1 MNSIGSVALKDVAMF
16 GEIAVIDDA
25 FIEITAESLTPDEL
39 ELVNVA
45 LEAEGVREEL
55 ETQGVV
61 KAGEDANIDSVL
73 AALTDVELN
82 LGILHAALHES
93 DLPLI
98 TRLEERRAMLA
109 IVKAMRAISRCVVH
123 EIKPQGSVPDLRNCD
138 IVFLDYYLEG
148 TKSAQGGDLA
158 ERWAAEISANKPL
171 NRNQLLV
178 LMSSLDS
185 VGQFKRSFRE
195 KANLAGGAFVF
206 VGKSD
211 MDETWKVGAHLKSL
225 AGALPH
231 SSALNDYIAA
241 ISSQIDAAKSS
252 FDDMLKR
259 LDMTDFAYI
268 QNLSLQADGHPLG
281 DYLSWLLS
289 THLASLVFEGTL
301 REKQKLVDEIV
312 FDHLLMAPIAPT
324 TEVAHLYHSA
334 QFSRRV
340 GALGKHPRD
349 KSETWIPLLQLG
361 DVFLTKKR
369 DKALVVL
376 SADCDLAFTPDAAG
390 RAPDPDRSVI
400 LVPGTPVRMN
410 VAKKTADGSA
420 AISFTDGDD
429 VYQID
434 WDFRGY
440 KAVPLDM
447 VRQYLRKEKFESG
460 EHDRLRPLYA
470 LKLQQE
476 FAAHAFR
483 IGAPVVPP
491 VMRGVKAEV
500 WSILPTGAT
509 KLRNLK
515 REDLVEISHES
526 QQSLVIT
533 LSLASELR
541 NDLLSLA
548 SDVSAIRAGYDD
560 SSDPKGRQRTR
571 LGGAEQE
578 LRDLLKDDAHWQKLV
593 SLPVTLPDAGKVIK
607 NRSLSFGRAAD
618 ISKISLDEPRLVM
631 NVLEEVS

>member
-1 MNSIGSVALKDVAMF
+1 MF
-16 GEIAVIDDA
+16 GEIAVVDDA
-25 FIEITAESLTPDEL
+25 FIEITSKSLTEDEV
-39 ELVNVA
+39 ELVTLA
-45 LEAEGVREEL
+45 LGAEGVREEL
-55 ETQGVV
+55 ETQGLV
-61 KAGEDANIDSVL
+61 KGGEEVDLDVVL
-73 AALTDVELN
+73 ASLTDVELN

-109 IVKAMRAISRCVVH
+109 IVKAMRAVSQCVVH
-123 EIKPQGSVPDLRNCD
+123 EIKPQGAVPDLRNCD
-138 IVFLDYYLEG
+138 IIFLDYYLEG

-158 ERWAAEISANKPL
+158 ERWAAEISANKPRD
-171 NRNQLLV
+171 RNQLLV

-195 KANLAGGAFVF
+195 KANVAGGAFMF

-241 ISSQIDAAKSS
+241 ISSEIDAAKSK

-289 THLASLVFEGTL
+289 THLASLVFEGAL
-301 REKQKLVDEIV
+301 RDKQKLVDEVV
-312 FDHLLMAPIAPT
+312 FDHLLMTPIAPT

-349 KSETWIPLLQLG
+349 KGDTWIPLLQLG

-369 DKALVVL
+369 EKAVVIL
-376 SADCDLAFTPDAAG
+376 SADCDLAFTPDAGG

-400 LVPGTPVRMN
+400 LVQGAPVRMN
-410 VAKKTADGSA
+410 VAKKTAEGSA

-440 KAVPLDM
+440 KAIPLDM
-447 VRQYLRKEKFESG
+447 VRQYLRKEKYETG
-460 EHDRLRPLYA
+460 DHDRLRPLYA

-491 VMRGVKAEV
+491 VMRGVRAEV

-509 KLRNLK
+509 KLRDLE

-541 NDLLSLA
+541 IDLQALA
-548 SDVSAIRAGYDD
+548 AEVYAIRASHDD
-560 SSDPKGRQRTR
+560 TSDPKGRQRTR

-578 LRDLLKDDAHWQKLV
+578 LRDLLKEDAYWQKLV
-593 SLPVTLPDAGKVIK
+593 SRPVPLPEAGKTTK
-607 NRSLSFGRAAD
+607 GRGLSFFRAAE
-618 ISKISLDEPRLVM
+618 ISKFSLDEPKLVV
-631 NVLEEVS
+631 NLIEEIG